1 MRLDS
6 SERAL
11 KALVVFLGVL
21 IVGGVVVIG
30 VTIYQRS
37 TAPSEGIARVE
48 GLPSVLPSVSP
59 AGFGARRIAL
69 PQGADIVEAVAE
81 GERLVLVVALPDG
94 SQLVIVLDLG
104 SGAEIGRFDLEWTE

>member
-11 KALVVFLGVL
+11 KALVIFLGVL

-30 VTIYQRS
+30 VTIYQRA
-37 TAPSEGIARVE
+37 TGPASEGATADA
-48 GLPSVLPSVSP
+48 PPAVSP
-59 AGFGARRIAL
+59 SGFGARRIGL

-81 GERLVLVVALPDG
+81 GDRLILIVALPEG
-94 SQLVIVLDLG
+94 SQRVIVLDLAN
-104 SGAEIGRFDLEWTE
+104 GAELGRIDLEWTE

>member
-48 GLPSVLPSVSP
+48 GLPSVSP